1 MHRKLSILQRGGPC
15 VLGRGGHTVEE
26 NLALALLSPLGEDAG
41 STVSECAGVKC
52 PLMQCPGGLGAFLPR
67 RQSSTVSLCHCRNV
81 AVLPLSAL
89 GGQQLHGR
97 AHKVAPTEGTK
108 AGHDKWTVL
117 LLWGASVAPAKGSG
131 HFG

>member
-1 MHRKLSILQRGGPC
+1 MHRKLSILQRWSR
-15 VLGRGGHTVEE
+15 VLGRDGHTVEE

-41 STVSECAGVKC
+41 STVSACAGATC
-52 PLMQCPGGLGAFLPR
+52 PLMQCPGGQGHFFPDISPALSVCVTAGTL
-67 RQSSTVSLCHCRNV
+67 LCSRSR
-81 AVLPLSAL
+81 LL

-117 LLWGASVAPAKGSG
+117 LLCGASVAPAKGSG